1 VRDAYHDDLDAL
13 TQSLIDMTHLVG
25 SAVGRATQALLDA
38 DVALAEQVISGDKA
52 VDALY
57 QSVEEQA
64 FELLARQ
71 QPVAVD
77 LRRVVASLRMMSDLE
92 RSGDL
97 AAHVAELARRR
108 YPASAI
114 PAELQSTILEM
125 GQMAQRITA
134 KAGSVIASQ
143 DLELCNEIERDDDV
157 MDGLHRK
164 LFRALLEDEWKGTV
178 EEAVDITLCSRYY
191 ERLADHAVSV
201 ARRIVYLVTG
211 RREVGS
217 KEFQQV

>member
-38 DVALAEQVISGDKA
+38 DLALAEQVISGDKTI
-52 VDALY
+52 DALY
-57 QSVEEQA
+57 HSGEAQA

-77 LRRVVASLRMMSDLE
+77 LRRVVASLRMLSDLE

-97 AAHVAELARRR
+97 AVHVAELARRR

-143 DLELCNEIERDDDV
+143 DLDLAGEIERDDDV
-157 MDGLHRK
+157 MDGLHK
-164 LFRALLEDEWKGTV
+164 QLFRALLEDEWTGSI
-178 EEAVDITLCSRYY
+178 EEAVDITLCSRYF
-191 ERLADHAVSV
+191 ERLADHSVSV

-211 RREVGS
+211 QHRDREPLPTS
-217 KEFQQV
+217 L

>member
-1 VRDAYHDDLDAL
+1 MRDAYHDDLDAL

-38 DVALAEQVISGDKA
+38 DLALAEQVISGDKTI
-52 VDALY
+52 DALY
-57 QSVEEQA
+57 HSGEAQA

-77 LRRVVASLRMMSDLE
+77 LRRVVASLRMLSDLE

-97 AAHVAELARRR
+97 AVHVAELARRR

-143 DLELCNEIERDDDV
+143 DLDLAGEIERDDDV
-157 MDGLHRK
+157 MDSLH
-164 LFRALLEDEWKGTV
+164 
-178 EEAVDITLCSRYY
+178 
-191 ERLADHAVSV
+191 
-201 ARRIVYLVTG
+201 
-211 RREVGS
+211 
-217 KEFQQV
+217 